1 MLKALNFVPKT
12 CSFFTL
18 SLLIG
23 QMYLYRLTTK
33 ITKVKICIPIYAD
46 KCKFFVEYCEINTTG
61 LLILTR
67 PRRASTSAWRTDRS
81 HPFYPGLQA
90 SPTGL
95 RLRMGLTSD
104 LTPGTALCLC
114 TTMTRAATRVR
125 KSAFAPLVLWPSI
138 SR

>member
-1 MLKALNFVPKT
+1 MLKALNFFPKT
-12 CSFFTL
+12 CSFFTFPFNRTNVSL
-18 SLLIG
+18 SFNDQNYKSQNLHSNICG
-23 QMYLYRLTTK
+23 QLS
-33 ITKVKICIPIYAD
+33 I
-46 KCKFFVEYCEINTTG
+46 FVDYCEINTTG
-61 LLILTR
+61 LLILTK

-104 LTPGTALCLC
+104 LTSGTALCLC

-125 KSAFAPLVLWPSI
+125 KSAFVLPVLWPSI